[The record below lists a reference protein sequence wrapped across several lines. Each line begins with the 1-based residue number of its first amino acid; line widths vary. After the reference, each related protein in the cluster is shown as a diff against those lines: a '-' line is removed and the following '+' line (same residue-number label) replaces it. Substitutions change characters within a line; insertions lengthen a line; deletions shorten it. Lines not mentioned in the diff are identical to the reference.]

1 MCILLFATAHIS
13 SKNIHG
19 IMYALIHDAYHLVFL
34 FSNINGN
41 QLLRSC
47 ISVKSRETALGYL
60 LRMWTD
66 NLNPAKMMSTIL
78 FSSLICN
85 TLCSS
90 SVKEDRDIL
99 LKDSARTLQNSL
111 LQSKDFQKIIMETK
125 SFQKV
130 KREFMIAEEERKRKE
145 EVNIFISNHF
155 EYVFQ
160 SEV

>member
-1 MCILLFATAHIS
+1 M
-13 SKNIHG
+13 
-19 IMYALIHDAYHLVFL
+19 
-34 FSNINGN
+34 
-41 QLLRSC
+41 
-47 ISVKSRETALGYL
+47 KSRETALGYL

-66 NLNPAKMMSTIL
+66 NLNSAKMMSTIL

-145 EVNIFISNHF
+145 EVNIF
-155 EYVFQ
+155 YQ
-160 SEV
+160 